1 MKLGAA
7 AIFLSVLNWVLL
19 GLGLVIGGLAVRAL
33 WIYIRK
39 NS

>member
-7 AIFLSVLNWVLL
+7 AICLSVLNWVLL
-19 GLGLVIGGLAVRAL
+19 GLGLVIGVLVVRAL

>member
-19 GLGLVIGGLAVRAL
+19 GLGLVIGVLAVRAL
-33 WIYIRK
+33 WKKKKK

>member
-7 AIFLSVLNWVLL
+7 AIFFVFLNWVLL
-19 GLGLVIGGLAVRAL
+19 GLGLVIGVLAVRAL

>member
-19 GLGLVIGGLAVRAL
+19 GLGFMDLYSQKFLKDIN
-33 WIYIRK
+33 K
-39 NS
+39 

>member
-7 AIFLSVLNWVLL
+7 AIFLSALNWVLL
-19 GLGLVIGGLAVRAL
+19 GLGLVIGVLAVRAL

>member
-7 AIFLSVLNWVLL
+7 AIFLGVLNWVLL
-19 GLGLVIGGLAVRAL
+19 GLGLVIGVLAVRAL

>member
-19 GLGLVIGGLAVRAL
+19 GLGLVIGVLVVRAL
-33 WIYIRK
+33 WKDINK
-39 NS
+39 

>member
-19 GLGLVIGGLAVRAL
+19 GLGLVIGVLVVRAL

>member
-19 GLGLVIGGLAVRAL
+19 GLGLVIGVLGVRAL